1 MMGCR
6 ASVSASASNAV
17 QSIID
22 DVRKSPLCCVK
33 RRDIAHVARSRD
45 LKATSMHDEEKIL
58 RETAVENA
66 AAATSILLNGE
77 NGKEIKCRTGSSLL
91 RLNVNDNQLRTI
103 RVKRQSLTGATTFA
117 CSQNK
122 PEMNQQSPTKP
133 DVELLPTVSE
143 CNRLP
148 EISTIT
154 LVKACDRNPREW
166 KVDNERLGR
175 RVQYLDARWHSKGEI
190 LKYVRSRLLLSPVTC
205 LIQRSYSWC
214 GIKNNASFP
223 QF

>member
-6 ASVSASASNAV
+6 ASVSASASNAA

-33 RRDIAHVARSRD
+33 RRDVAHVARSRD
-45 LKATSMHDEEKIL
+45 LKATSMDDEEKIL
-58 RETAVENA
+58 REAALENA
-66 AAATSILLNGE
+66 AAATATLINGDCR
-77 NGKEIKCRTGSSLL
+77 KESLCRTGNNLL

-103 RVKRQSLTGATTFA
+103 RVKRQSLTNASSVT

-122 PEMNQQSPTKP
+122 PEMTQQSPTRQEVAP
-133 DVELLPTVSE
+133 MPTVGE
-143 CNRLP
+143 CSRLP
-148 EISTIT
+148 DINSLT

-175 RVQYLDARWHSKGEI
+175 RVQYLDARWRSKRKSEI
-190 LKYVRSRLLLSPVTC
+190 FDSSACMVS
-205 LIQRSYSWC
+205 LIFNSQ
-214 GIKNNASFP
+214 
-223 QF
+223 